1 MKKFYVIRNKDSAD
15 EFVSALL
22 SAGYSEVNKL
32 EQADFL
38 LFECE
43 HAGATRERISRF
55 LENHPGFIYPHTPYS
70 YFSWDSIY
78 EPAPVACCFVVGDG
92 AMMGM
97 QAYGYPFRVEKIGWT
112 GCQINEFRPTPGTRL
127 LFAPPHLLGN
137 GKYPRPEQYDLVKNT
152 AMFLSRNLNW
162 FESVV
167 VSCAPQ
173 SIMASGLDP
182 LIDGRV
188 EWEYFDAYQAKYPR
202 KHALSLIWET
212 DLVISSGTFGYISA
226 ATGTPTIMIGY
237 RDWTPGTMSGI
248 AKHYD
253 LYRSHFAYPLT
264 IEAMTIE
271 EVMAVRTKRNDAVEE
286 WKRLNVGD
294 PFDEDKFISIVRE
307 YV

>member
-1 MKKFYVIRNKDSAD
+1 MKTFYIIRNKDAAD
-15 EFVSALL
+15 PFISALEF
-22 SAGYSEVNKL
+22 AGYHRTHNMIN
-32 EQADFL
+32 ADCMFID
-38 LFECE
+38 CE
-43 HAGATRERISRF
+43 HGGEAKANIFEFAKRRPTFAYG
-55 LENHPGFIYPHTPYS
+55 HTPYS
-70 YFSWDSIY
+70 YFIWDGIY
-78 EPAPVACCFVVGDG
+78 EPAPVACNFVVGDG
-92 AMMGM
+92 ATMGM
-97 QAYGYPFRVEKIGWT
+97 KAYGYPYRVEKIGWT
-112 GCQINEFRPTPGTRL
+112 GCQINDFRPTPGTRL